1 MDNLSDNQNITF
13 LSAKDA
19 ESLQRQLQNIKLN
32 YQIVSI
38 YAFQGRH
45 FAWIIPS
52 MPVKKVVK
60 KQSVIKDVKER
71 TKTLKDKK

>member
-1 MDNLSDNQNITF
+1 MDNLSDNQNVIF
-13 LSAKDA
+13 LSSKDA
-19 ESLQRQLQNIKLN
+19 EGLQRQMQDIKLN

-45 FAWIIPS
+45 YAWIIPS

-60 KQSVIKDVKER
+60 KKSIIKDAKER
-71 TKTLKDKK
+71 TQKI